1 MKTPREKNFLKPTT
15 RADRR
20 ASAGRHAQGPGAPRF
35 PVSMTERRV
44 LAAIS
49 GGDTLAGVSDA
60 DVMFAVGRVT
70 TGLTQQEMVDAL
82 AYLQEEKLIDVSR
95 LDRSRWVITAKGK
108 ALLDG

>member
-1 MKTPREKNFLKPTT
+1 MKTPREKNFKN
-15 RADRR
+15 RSGRR
-20 ASAGRHAQGPGAPRF
+20 AGKAVSHDQGPGAPRF
-35 PVSMTERRV
+35 PINMTERRV

-70 TGLTQQEMVDAL
+70 TGLTQHELIDAL